1 MWKVC
6 LLNVIFEE
14 LWLIILRVNGLL
26 YIFKEEWLLLEIYT
40 KGYTDGMTVCLN
52 LLQNNPMG

>member
-1 MWKVC
+1 MWKGC

-14 LWLIILRVNGLL
+14 VWLIILCVNGLL

-40 KGYTDGMTVCLN
+40 KGYIDGMIVCLN
-52 LLQNNPMG
+52 LIQNNPVG